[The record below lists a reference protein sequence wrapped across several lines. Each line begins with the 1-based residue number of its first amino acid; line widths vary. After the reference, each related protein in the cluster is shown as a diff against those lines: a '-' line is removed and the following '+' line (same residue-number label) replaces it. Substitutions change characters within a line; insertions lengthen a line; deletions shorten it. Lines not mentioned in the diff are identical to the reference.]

1 MDTNIYK
8 QLLFLVSQNTG
19 IKLEKIIEQVLESNI
34 YSMNEILEN
43 ENVKNVNF
51 YNSYFSLVIFYKF
64 HFLVE

>member
-34 YSMNEILEN
+34 YSMSEILEN
-43 ENVKNVNF
+43 ENVKNVCI
-51 YNSYFSLVIFYKF
+51 YNY
-64 HFLVE
+64 